1 MGKLFANIVRFF
13 ISKPLFF
20 VVLFLAIVSFL
31 IIGVGK
37 LNINEDLYSIF
48 PKSEQYQRFNKI
60 VQENSLNKQIIFSI
74 DAIQDEDE
82 LEDKLINLEE
92 QLNTQFEGRISDLI
106 IYRNV
111 NEKKLIRYFQKSFVL
126 NAHPIDY
133 EEIERKIT
141 KTSIAQSLAN
151 DAKKLEGSDGFF
163 MKSFIA
169 QDPLGIANEQLE
181 NVRPEEGKGAYVVK
195 DGLVYTQDE
204 KSILFFASIVPDRN
218 DTKALY
224 QLNDDLESFKTKLN
238 AKEKLNFDFFGTFQI
253 AVENARQVKADT
265 YLTAFLSLGLILL
278 LLVLY
283 YRSLLAPFYFL
294 LPAVF
299 GVLCGLGMV
308 GYLQPDISSISLA
321 TASVLLGIVLD
332 YSFHFFTHYKH
343 SGDILSTIKDVSAP
357 MIIGSFTTI
366 AALGA
371 LLFAESVILQNFG
384 MIALFT
390 LLGSVL
396 FTLLLQPVI
405 FVLLKVNLPNSVQK
419 TKDRKL
425 PKMVLRIGILLVI
438 FITAGSLFRGFDASF
453 DADVNRLSF
462 HTDELKKK
470 EAFYTGINPND
481 DKKFYVIA
489 SATSEDKA
497 RALNAEIFDTLQTN
511 RKELGISELIST
523 APYLPNQE
531 KIAQGERNWLTF
543 WSSRKDQVEKDIA
556 EASAQNNF
564 SSTAFDPF
572 YKWISENTF
581 DPEKGE
587 SLAQDLGL
595 TKFQFSSENEQSY
608 ITSIVIDRGKLA
620 ECKVKIHSVD
630 GAFILDISEI
640 TEMMLTSVQNDFNF
654 LLLFSVLLVFITL
667 LIIYGRIEL
676 ALFAFLPMLL
686 AWIWILGITNLL
698 DIKFNFV
705 NIIITTFIFGLGDD
719 FSIFT
724 TDGLMQQYKTGSD
737 SYKSY
742 RSAIILSGITTLL
755 GTGVLIFAH
764 HPAINSIA
772 LVSIIGISTI
782 LIITLFVQP
791 LLFNLFVFNRTNQGK
806 PPITFFTLLYS
817 IFLYTYFLFGSIFL
831 TLLVVFVLFP
841 VPIKKVKKRQFL
853 NFLVSRLAKSTIYAG
868 FHIKKEVLVDKID
881 FSKPNII
888 IANHSSFLDIL
899 LVLMINPKT
908 VIMVKSWVYNSPVFG
923 LFIRYAGFPFAK
935 EGADDNLKQIRERI
949 AEGYQVVIF
958 PEGTRSKDGTMNRF
972 HKGAFHI
979 ANELQMDIQP
989 IVISGAHEANPKND
1003 ILINRGKITIKAL
1016 DLIPYDENITY
1027 SQTTKIAKRV
1037 MVEGMAETKKEH
1049 GGTDFWGPILLKNF
1063 VLKGPILEW
1072 YVRVKWRLEKANFA
1086 FYDKLIDD
1094 RKVIYDFGCGYGYL
1108 SHYLYYR
1115 NNERIIKGIDYDK
1128 DKIEIAEHAITIKKD
1143 LSFESNDIRQVD
1155 VQACDVLFLNDVLHY
1170 LPKSDQ
1176 DNLLQK
1182 IVGKLNANGILM
1194 IRDGLKGEERSYK
1207 MTKLTEFFSTKVF
1220 GFNKAEHPLEF
1231 ISEEDMQE
1239 FAKKNNLEIE
1249 IQKHSKTTSNVLIIL
1264 RKRD

>member
-13 ISKPLFF
+13 IDKPLFF
-20 VVLFLAIVSFL
+20 TVLFLAIVSFL
-31 IIGVGK
+31 IFGIGK

-60 VQENSLNKQIIFSI
+60 VQENSLNKQVIFSI

-82 LEDKLINLEE
+82 LEGKLIDIEE
-92 QLNTQFEGRISDLI
+92 QINTQFEGRISDLI

-126 NAHPIDY
+126 NATPEDY
-133 EEIERKIT
+133 KIIEGKIT
-141 KTSIAQSLAN
+141 NTAISKSLAK
-151 DAKKLEGSDGFF
+151 DSEKLEGSDGFF

-169 QDPLGIANEQLE
+169 QDPLGIANEQLAS
-181 NVRPEEGKGAYVVK
+181 VRPEEGKGAYVVK

-218 DTKALY
+218 DTEALY
-224 QLNDDLESFKTKLN
+224 TLNDDLEIFKTKLN
-238 AKEKLNFDFFGTFQI
+238 KKEKLNFDYFGTFQI

-278 LLVLY
+278 LLVVY
-283 YRSLLAPFYFL
+283 YRSLLAPFYFV

-308 GYLQPDISSISLA
+308 GFLQPEISSISLA

-343 SGDILSTIKDVSAP
+343 SGDILSTIKDVSSP

-371 LLFAESVILQNFG
+371 LLFAESIILQNFG

-396 FTLLLQPVI
+396 FTLLLQPAI
-405 FVLLKVNLPNSVQK
+405 FILLKVKLPSSVQK

-425 PKMVLRIGILLVI
+425 PKLVLRIGILLVI
-438 FITAGSLFRGFDASF
+438 VITAGSLLRGFSASF
-453 DADVNRLSF
+453 DADINRLSF
-462 HTDELKKK
+462 HTDGLKKK

-489 SATSEDKA
+489 SSSTVDEAK
-497 RALNAEIFDTLQTN
+497 ALNTQIFDTLKKA
-511 RKELGISELIST
+511 RKSLHISELIST
-523 APYLPNQE
+523 APYLPDDKRIAKGE
-531 KIAQGERNWLTF
+531 KEWLVF
-543 WSSRKDQVEKDIA
+543 WSTRKDKVENGIA
-556 EASAQNNF
+556 EFSVPNNF
-564 SSTAFDPF
+564 SPSAFQPF
-572 YKWISENTF
+572 YDWISENTF
-581 DPEKGE
+581 DTEKGE
-587 SLAQDLGL
+587 ELAKDLGL
-595 TKFQFSSENEQSY
+595 SKFQFSSENEQSY
-608 ITSIVIDRGKLA
+608 ITSIVIDRAKLA
-620 ECKVKIHSVD
+620 DCKEKIRSID

-686 AWIWILGITNLL
+686 AWIWILGITSLL

-755 GTGVLIFAH
+755 GTGVLIFAQ

-791 LLFNLFVFNRTNQGK
+791 LLFNYFVFNRTKKGK
-806 PPITFFTLLYS
+806 PPVTFFTLCYS
-817 IFLYTYFLFGSIFL
+817 IFLYTYFLFGSLLLTFLVIFI
-831 TLLVVFVLFP
+831 LFP
-841 VPIKKVKKRQFL
+841 LPVRKVKKRQFL
-853 NFLVSRLAKSTIYAG
+853 NFLISRLAKSTMYAG
-868 FHIKKEVLVDKID
+868 FQIKKEVIIDKVD
-881 FSKPNII
+881 FSKPNIL
-888 IANHSSFLDIL
+888 IANHTSFLDIL
-899 LVLMINPKT
+899 LVLMIYPKT

-935 EGADDNLKQIRERI
+935 EGANDNLKQIRERL

-958 PEGTRSKDGTMNRF
+958 PEGTRSKDGNMNRF

-979 ANELQMDIQP
+979 ANELKIDIQP
-989 IVISGAHEANPKND
+989 LVINGAHEVNQKND
-1003 ILINRGKITIKAL
+1003 ILINRGKIIIKAL
-1016 DLIPYDENITY
+1016 DTIPYDANITY
-1027 SQTTKIAKRV
+1027 SATTKIAKKA
-1037 MVEGMAETKKEH
+1037 MVEGLAETRKEL
-1049 GGTDFWGPILLKNF
+1049 GKTDFWGPIILKNF
-1063 VLKGPILEW
+1063 VLKGPVLEW
-1072 YVRVKWRLEKANFA
+1072 YVRVKWKLEKANFE
-1086 FYDKLIDD
+1086 FYDKLIGD

-1115 NNERIIKGIDYDK
+1115 DNSRIIKGIDYDHEK
-1128 DKIEIAEHAITIKKD
+1128 VEIAEHAIVNKKE
-1143 LSFESNDIRQVD
+1143 LSFESNDIRNVD
-1155 VQACDVLFLNDVLHY
+1155 IQDCDVLFLNDVLHY
-1170 LPKSDQ
+1170 LPKDDQ

-1182 IVGKLNANGILM
+1182 VVDKLTSKGLLL
-1194 IRDGLKGEERSYK
+1194 IRDGLKGHERSYK

-1231 ISEEDMQE
+1231 ISEEDMYA
-1239 FAKKNNLEIE
+1239 FAKKNNLDIE
-1249 IQKHSKTTSNVLIIL
+1249 IQKHSKTTSNVLFIL
-1264 RKRD
+1264 RKQD

>member
-13 ISKPLFF
+13 IAKPLFF
-20 VVLFLAIVSFL
+20 GILFLGIISALIV
-31 IIGVGK
+31 GVNK

-60 VQENSLNKQIIFSI
+60 VQENSLNKQILFSI
-74 DAIQDEDE
+74 DAISDQ
-82 LEDKLINLEE
+82 DKLEETLFTLEE
-92 QLNTQFEGRISDLI
+92 KLNTQFKDRITDLVI
-106 IYRNV
+106 FRNV
-111 NEKKLIRYFQKSFVL
+111 NEKKLVRYFQKSFVL
-126 NAHPIDY
+126 NATDEDYVNIDSKLS
-133 EEIERKIT
+133 EEAISRALT
-141 KTSIAQSLAN
+141 D
-151 DAKKLEGSDGFF
+151 DAEKLKGSDGFF

-169 QDPLGIANEQLE
+169 QDPFGLANKQLE

-195 DGLVYTQDE
+195 DGLVYTQNE
-204 KSILFFASIVPDRN
+204 KTILFFATIVPERN
-218 DTKALY
+218 DTEQLY
-224 QLNDDLESFKTKLN
+224 TLNDDLEAFKNKINNT
-238 AKEKLNFDFFGTFQI
+238 EKINFDFFGTFQI

-265 YLTAFLSLGLILL
+265 YLTAFLSLGSILL
-278 LLVLY
+278 LLVIY
-283 YRSLLAPFYFL
+283 YRSLLAPFYFI
-294 LPAVF
+294 LPAIF

-308 GYLQPDISSISLA
+308 GYLNPEISSISLA

-343 SGDILSTIKDVSAP
+343 SGDILTTIKDVSAP

-371 LLFAESVILQNFG
+371 LLFADSVILQNFG

-396 FTLLLQPVI
+396 FTLLLQPALFI
-405 FVLLKVNLPNSVQK
+405 LFKVKLPSAVRK
-419 TKDRKL
+419 TRDRKI
-425 PKMVLRIGILLVI
+425 PKLVFRIGIILVI
-438 FITAGSLFRGFDASF
+438 FITAGSLLRGFEASF
-453 DADVNRLSF
+453 DADINRLSF

-489 SATSEDKA
+489 SSNSLEKAKELNLRIFDSLQKA
-497 RALNAEIFDTLQTN
+497 RKNLN
-511 RKELGISELIST
+511 ISELIST
-523 APYLPNQE
+523 APYLPSQKRIEESEN
-531 KIAQGERNWLTF
+531 KWIDF
-543 WSSRKDQVEKDIA
+543 WSTRKSDVEKAISKSSA
-556 EASAQNNF
+556 ENNF
-564 SSTAFDPF
+564 SSTAFQPF
-572 YKWISENTF
+572 YDWISAKTFNPEN
-581 DPEKGE
+581 GE
-587 SLAQDLGL
+587 ELSADLGL
-595 TKFQFSSENEQSY
+595 SKFQFNSKGEQSY
-608 ITSIVIDRGKLA
+608 ITSIVIDRAKLS
-620 ECKVKIHSVD
+620 ECKEIIRSID

-667 LIIYGRIEL
+667 LVIYGRIEL
-676 ALFAFLPMLL
+676 ALFAFLPMML
-686 AWIWILGITNLL
+686 AWIWILGITNLF

-755 GTGVLIFAH
+755 GTGVLIFAQ

-772 LVSIIGISTI
+772 LISIIGISTI

-791 LLFNLFVFNRTNQGK
+791 LLFNFFVFNRTKKGK
-806 PPITFFTLLYS
+806 APITFFTLVYS
-817 IFLYTYFLFGSIFL
+817 IFLYTYFFIGSLFL
-831 TLLVVFVLFP
+831 TFLVVFILFP
-841 VPIKKVKKRQFL
+841 LPVKKVKKRQFL
-853 NFLVSRLAKSTIYAG
+853 NFLISRLAKSTMYAG
-868 FHIKKEVLVDKID
+868 FHIKKEVLVDSID

-899 LVLMINPKT
+899 CVLMINPKT

-935 EGADDNLKQIRERI
+935 EGADDNLKQIRERLN
-949 AEGYQVVIF
+949 EGYQVVIF
-958 PEGTRSKDGTMNRF
+958 PEGTRSVDGKMNRF

-979 ANELQMDIQP
+979 ANELKMNIQP
-989 IVISGAHEANPKND
+989 IVLNGIHEVNPKND
-1003 ILINRGKITIKAL
+1003 ILINRGKITLKSL
-1016 DLIPYDENITY
+1016 DPIPFDENISY
-1027 SQTTKIAKRV
+1027 SARTKLAKKI
-1037 MVEGMAETKKEH
+1037 MLEGMAAVKEEH

-1072 YVRVKWRLEKANFA
+1072 YVRIKWKLEKANFA
-1086 FYDKLIDD
+1086 FYDKLIGD
-1094 RKVIYDFGCGYGYL
+1094 RKIIYDFGCGYGYL

-1115 NNERIIKGIDYDK
+1115 NSDRVIKGIDYDEEK
-1128 DKIEIAEHAITIKKD
+1128 VEIAEHAIVNKRD
-1143 LSFESNDIRQVD
+1143 LSFESKDIRQVD
-1155 VQACDVLFLNDVLHY
+1155 IQQCDVLFLNDVLHY
-1170 LPKSDQ
+1170 IPKSDQ
-1176 DNLLQK
+1176 DILLSRV
-1182 IVGKLNANGILM
+1182 ISKLNPNGILL
-1194 IRDGLKGEERSYK
+1194 IRDGLKGNERNYK

-1220 GFNKAEHPLEF
+1220 GFNKANHPLEF
-1231 ISEEDMQE
+1231 ISESDMRNFAQE
-1239 FAKKNNLEIE
+1239 NNLDIE
-1249 IQKHSKTTSNVLIIL
+1249 IQKHSKTTSNVLFIL